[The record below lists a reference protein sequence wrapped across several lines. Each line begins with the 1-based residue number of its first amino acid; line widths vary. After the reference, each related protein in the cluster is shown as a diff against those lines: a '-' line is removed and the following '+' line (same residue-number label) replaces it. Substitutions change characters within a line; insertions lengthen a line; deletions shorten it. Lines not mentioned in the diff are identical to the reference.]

1 MSSADLAPNPAPASP
16 SPHRRR
22 PGHRFGR
29 DPGTVG
35 VLVLPFLILFVA
47 FYLLPI
53 GYAVWQSLFALT
65 RSGPFK
71 PSESTF
77 VGLANYAQVLAD
89 PVFGQS
95 LINVALYGIG
105 PSALTVLLGLVIAL
119 VIDGR
124 PNRWVARFSRA
135 AVFAPYAVP
144 AVIGA
149 TVWGFLYAPSTS
161 PLVSAARALGW
172 EINPLEGPV
181 VWTVGN
187 IAIWTYV
194 GFNALIFLSALAA
207 LDPSMLESARLDG
220 ASSWR
225 IATAIKLPLLRPSL
239 VLSIVF
245 NLIGTL
251 QLFTEPMALRTLSN
265 EIPSGWTPNML
276 AYAEASANRYSY
288 SAAVA
293 TLLALVTA
301 LLSFALLRAATR
313 GSKA

>member
-135 AVFAPYAVP
+135 AVFAPYAVRP
-144 AVIGA
+144 SS
-149 TVWGFLYAPSTS
+149 AP
-161 PLVSAARALGW
+161 
-172 EINPLEGPV
+172 
-181 VWTVGN
+181 
-187 IAIWTYV
+187 
-194 GFNALIFLSALAA
+194 
-207 LDPSMLESARLDG
+207 PSG
-220 ASSWR
+220 ASS
-225 IATAIKLPLLRPSL
+225 TPPRP
-239 VLSIVF
+239 
-245 NLIGTL
+245 
-251 QLFTEPMALRTLSN
+251 AR
-265 EIPSGWTPNML
+265 W
-276 AYAEASANRYSY
+276 SARPGR
-288 SAAVA
+288 SAGR
-293 TLLALVTA
+293 
-301 LLSFALLRAATR
+301 STR
-313 GSKA
+313 SKAPWCGRWATSRSGPMSASTR